1 MERLAGAATNV
12 DLWTTIRY
20 AVDNEMNKHDKIKE
34 MLEALAEAIE
44 MSEEANSEFTVK
56 IHSTVLRDA
65 IDEIETWKL
74 IADEFAKSIT
84 ITQGEIKPKIAVDIE
99 RFLAAQWTYNQETNA
114 IQQGI

>member
-1 MERLAGAATNV
+1 VAAEIIV
-12 DLWTTIRY
+12 DLWSTEHY
-20 AVDNEMNKHDKIKE
+20 AVDNEMNKHDRIKE
-34 MLEALAEAIE
+34 MLVTLAEAIE

-65 IDEIETWKL
+65 IDEIEMWKL

-99 RFLAAQWTYNQETNA
+99 RFLAAQWTYKQEA
-114 IQQGI
+114 DAVQQGI